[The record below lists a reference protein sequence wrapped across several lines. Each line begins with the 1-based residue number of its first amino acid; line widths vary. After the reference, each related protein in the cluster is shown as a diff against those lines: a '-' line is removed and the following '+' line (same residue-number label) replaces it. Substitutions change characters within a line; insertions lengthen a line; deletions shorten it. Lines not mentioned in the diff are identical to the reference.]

1 MMNNQPGELGLR
13 IAERI
18 RDQRQR
24 QGLSLAV
31 LAGKCGVSRSMIS
44 LIERGE
50 TSPTAVIL
58 EKLAEGLGVEFAS
71 LFDGPAATGDT
82 QRGVVLRREDQV
94 EWSDPASGYLRR
106 NLSPPGIDQPLQLV
120 EVVFPPGERVIF
132 DAGPRN
138 DVVCQQIWL
147 LEGEM
152 EIGTGTDLHRLHAG
166 DCLARH
172 QHSNTVYHNP
182 GAVPARYVVALS
194 YSSGTRKDLGR

>member
-1 MMNNQPGELGLR
+1 MSNTSGYLGSR

-18 RDQRQR
+18 RDLRQR
-24 QGLSLAV
+24 QGLSLEG
-31 LAGKCGVSRSMIS
+31 LAEKCGVSRSMIS

-50 TSPTAVIL
+50 TSPTAVVL
-58 EKLAEGLGVEFAS
+58 EKLADGLDVEFAS
-71 LFDGPAATGDT
+71 LFDGPAVNGDS
-82 QRGVVLRREDQV
+82 QHGVVRRREDQS

-106 NLSPPGIDQPLQLV
+106 NLSPPGIDQRLQLV

-138 DVVCQQIWL
+138 DMVHQQIWM

-152 EIGTGTDLHRLHAG
+152 EIGTGSAMHQLHAG

-172 QHSNTVYHNP
+172 QHANTVYHNP
-182 GAVPARYVVALS
+182 GTVAARYVVALS
-194 YSSGTRKDLGR
+194 YGNVARKDAGR